1 MLRLVRRAIEIHIN
15 TDQVGLVELE
25 AAGILQHQLVD
36 AMQPLEE
43 HGRALVGILATERVA
58 AAITKLVTE
67 VQPLALDQ
75 RAETLTRTNII
86 LLAA

>member
-1 MLRLVRRAIEIHIN
+1 
-15 TDQVGLVELE
+15 
-25 AAGILQHQLVD
+25 
-36 AMQPLEE
+36 MQPLEE

-75 RAETLTRTNII
+75 RAETLTRTNTI